1 MKASRGMMLPTYGQ
15 PLVMRQRP
23 MPVPGPGEIRL
34 RISAS
39 GIGAQILWLV
49 PEIGIETQVSPYP
62 LADANRA
69 LADLRKRRLIGA
81 AVLTI

>member
-1 MKASRGMMLPTYGQ
+1 MMLPTYGQ

-39 GIGAQILWLV
+39 GIGAQFLWLV
-49 PEIGIETQVSPYP
+49 PEKRKYRPTRSLTPIGRWQTC
-62 LADANRA
+62 ARDA
-69 LADLRKRRLIGA
+69 
-81 AVLTI
+81 